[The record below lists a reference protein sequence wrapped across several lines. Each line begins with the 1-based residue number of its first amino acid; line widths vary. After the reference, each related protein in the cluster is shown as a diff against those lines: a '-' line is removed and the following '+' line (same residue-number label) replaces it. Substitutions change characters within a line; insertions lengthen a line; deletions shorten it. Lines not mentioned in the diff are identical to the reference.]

1 MWIINNINLFL
12 IVLEVEN
19 PRTRWGYLIKST
31 SWFIQVWQLPA
42 VSWHGRRGNGAFLSF
57 LIRTSSKC
65 ANHFPKTLPPNSM
78 TLKGKILAC
87 EFWGYINIQTLALLI
102 ILVWRKVSYISFT
115 VFNYI
120 YSWTSLRWLKN
131 IIEE

>member
-1 MWIINNINLFL
+1 
-12 IVLEVEN
+12 
-19 PRTRWGYLIKST
+19 
-31 SWFIQVWQLPA
+31 
-42 VSWHGRRGNGAFLSF
+42 
-57 LIRTSSKC
+57 
-65 ANHFPKTLPPNSM
+65 M

-102 ILVWRKVSYISFT
+102 ILIWRKVSYISFT
-115 VFNYI
+115 VLDYI